1 MLYNVHSVRGLAGFG
16 CILVLIWEVHTFLQG
31 NWPQNKLNFSHRG
44 VTFRRKRISSAFA
57 FAVLGSVVLHLV
69 WLNTWPCPSCSPP
82 MSSYVLVLLF
92 LSAFWFPLISCYGYH
107 WLPFLRFLFSW
118 LLSCRYVHRT
128 SWSCCCF
135 DWWRWSVPHARA
147 IQYT

>member
-1 MLYNVHSVRGLAGFG
+1 MFTVYEDLRGLDASW
-16 CILVLIWEVHTFLQG
+16 CIVVLIWEVHTLQG
-31 NWPQNKLNFSHRG
+31 DRRTRWTSPTGLLHFGKEFPLLSPLQFS
-44 VTFRRKRISSAFA
+44 
-57 FAVLGSVVLHLV
+57 AVSCTLV

-128 SWSCCCF
+128 SWCCCCF